1 MKELDRNET
10 MEIITL
16 VVVAMITQV
25 FVKYIVL
32 PIFSSSLMYGLVVG
46 TSAYIG
52 FSVLAILCGAAV
64 LFITRTEVVDTD
76 LVNDVSYQREYSF
89 DKLYK
94 VYLSIIGYVLIVGI
108 ILVTPNALL
117 NLTIG
122 NWILTDGLS
131 TVISGFVVATF
142 MSKTLP
148 NSLNKIGSTLVLHD
162 NNYELK

>member
-1 MKELDRNET
+1 MKELDTNET
-10 MEIITL
+10 IEIITL
-16 VVVAMITQV
+16 VMVAMITQV

-32 PIFSSSLMYGLVVG
+32 PIFSSSLIYGLVVG
-46 TSAYIG
+46 TSAYVG
-52 FSVLAILCGAAV
+52 FSVLAILCGAAI
-64 LFITRTEVVDTD
+64 LFITRTEVVDAD

-94 VYLSIIGYVLIVGI
+94 VYLSIVGYVLIVGI

-122 NWILTDGLS
+122 DWILTDVLS
-131 TVISGFVVATF
+131 TVISGFVVAIF
-142 MSKTLP
+142 MNRTLP
-148 NSLNKIGSTLVLHD
+148 NSLNKIGSTLILHD

>member
-10 MEIITL
+10 MEIIAL

-52 FSVLAILCGAAV
+52 FSVLAILCGTAV

-89 DKLYK
+89 DKLHK
-94 VYLSIIGYVLIVGI
+94 MYLSIIGYVLIVSI

-122 NWILTDGLS
+122 DWILTDVLS
-131 TVISGFVVATF
+131 TIISGVVVVIF

-148 NSLNKIGSTLVLHD
+148 NLLNKIGSTLVLHD

>member
-1 MKELDRNET
+1 MKELDRKET
-10 MEIITL
+10 IEIITL
-16 VVVAMITQV
+16 IVVAMITQV

-32 PIFSSSLMYGLVVG
+32 PIFSGSLMYGLVVG
-46 TSAYIG
+46 TSTYIG
-52 FSVLAILCGAAV
+52 FSVLSILCGAAV
-64 LFITRTEVVDTD
+64 LFVTRTEVVDTD

-94 VYLSIIGYVLIVGI
+94 AYLSIIGYVLIVGI

-131 TVISGFVVATF
+131 TVISGFVVAIF

-148 NSLNKIGSTLVLHD
+148 NLLNKIGSTLVLHD
-162 NNYELK
+162 NNY